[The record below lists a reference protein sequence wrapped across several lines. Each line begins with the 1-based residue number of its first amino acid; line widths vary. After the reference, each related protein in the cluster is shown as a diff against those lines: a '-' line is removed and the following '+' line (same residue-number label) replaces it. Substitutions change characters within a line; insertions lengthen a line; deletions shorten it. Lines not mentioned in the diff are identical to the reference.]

1 MKTRFII
8 ALLAVAAIILSCHHV
23 KEVVSEKADPK
34 FDYAANGYVK
44 GYVTNVQLDGC
55 TWMIQ
60 LDSAGKRIEPNEIPP
75 SFQQDSLLIWVK
87 YKPEERMSICMAGQ
101 TVNILDIRKR

>member
-8 ALLAVAAIILSCHHV
+8 AILAVAAILFSCHRV
-23 KEVVSEKADPK
+23 KEAVSEKADPK
-34 FDYAANGYVK
+34 YDYAANGYVK